1 MILIQLKQIETVW
14 CTSQLL
20 YYYHFNNCNLVMLGW
35 SATKRIT
42 FSWMYYCFS
51 PTKVRGCYSLL
62 KKVSIID
69 TDYYSFSSR
78 ITVKGNSY
86 CFDPETSDSCSPL
99 PLGEAGYYVLNL
111 NSIARAASFHTTL
124 TTDTDVRLQFR
135 VYTGGEY
142 RIWHITVKSGLEA
155 GSYTIGRL
163 QFVIQ

>member
-1 MILIQLKQIETVW
+1 
-14 CTSQLL
+14 
-20 YYYHFNNCNLVMLGW
+20 MLGR

-42 FSWMYYCFS
+42 FSWVYYCFS

-142 RIWHITVKSGLEA
+142 RI
-155 GSYTIGRL
+155 
-163 QFVIQ
+163 